1 MTLPP
6 PGIAPLRVLIV
17 DDSAFMRASLRHIVG
32 NTPGF
37 TVAGEA
43 NDGLA
48 AVEAIRPLRPD
59 IVTLDINMP
68 GLDGIGV
75 LKRVR
80 TSPGSAPVI
89 IMVSAFTTQGA
100 ALTLTALSCG
110 AIDFVPKASEHFK
123 TDLAQVGELLRSK
136 LSIAAAILT
145 GRARPPAKPALI
157 IPAKPIGSVPVPVSA
172 SPPVTPARRPALAS
186 APDVVVIASSTGGP
200 QTLPLVLRPACPF
213 PAPIVIAQHIPPVFS
228 RSLA

>member
-1 MTLPP
+1 
-6 PGIAPLRVLIV
+6 
-17 DDSAFMRASLRHIVG
+17 MRASLRHIVG

-48 AVEAIRPLRPD
+48 AVEAIRTLRPD
-59 IVTLDINMP
+59 IVTLDVDMP

-100 ALTLTALSCG
+100 ALSLTALSCG

-123 TDLAQVGELLRSK
+123 TDLAQVGEVRRSK
-136 LSIAAAILT
+136 LAVSSAILT
-145 GRARPPAKPALI
+145 GRDRPPAKP
-157 IPAKPIGSVPVPVSA
+157 PAKL
-172 SPPVTPARRPALAS
+172 PAKLLS
-186 APDVVVIASSTGGP
+186 AP
-200 QTLPLVLRPACPF
+200 
-213 PAPIVIAQHIPPVFS
+213 
-228 RSLA
+228 